1 MNTFPPEPFVG
12 TNRGD
17 ALMLDICPL
26 ALGKCI
32 LLDLQS
38 LGLWSEVTVQSLGK

>member
-26 ALGKCI
+26 AL
-32 LLDLQS
+32 DLQS